1 VEELEVEDAPI
12 SEQMRHALAVF
23 YTDIVW
29 DHSLQAVNQDDTKL
43 GALAHGYEPGD
54 VWFEEG
60 DLVIVIAT
68 ARYVDMSIKIVMSS
82 SGHVGY
88 LFEYECAPI

>member
-1 VEELEVEDAPI
+1 MEELEVEDVPI

-29 DHSLQAVNQDDTKL
+29 DHSLQVVRQDDTKL
-43 GALAHGYEPGD
+43 GAVAGYEPGD
-54 VWFEEG
+54 TWFEEG
-60 DLVIVIAT
+60 DLVTVIAT

-88 LFEYECAPI
+88 LFEGECRII